1 MLHKAT
7 KECHSHAM
15 LHGTCFNAHMQLTNY
30 RYRGEKNHVATYVIL
45 TV

>member
-15 LHGTCFNAHMQLTNY
+15 LHGACFNAHSKLTIEAKRITQQLTSY
-30 RYRGEKNHVATYVIL
+30 
-45 TV
+45 